1 MVIGVSPDSKTSHQ
15 KFREKHGLE
24 FLLLSDVNR
33 KVASLYG
40 VLKEK
45 TVKGKKRMG
54 IERSTFIIDE
64 KGVITKAFRK
74 VKVDGHTDE
83 VLGAL

>member
-1 MVIGVSPDSKTSHQ
+1 MVIGVSPDSESSHQ

-33 KVASLYG
+33 EVASLYG
-40 VLKEK
+40 VLRVK

-64 KGVITKAFRK
+64 KGAIIKAFRK
-74 VKVDGHTDE
+74 VKVDGHTDD
-83 VLGAL
+83 VLGVL

>member
-1 MVIGVSPDSKTSHQ
+1 MIGVSPDSETSHQ

-33 KVASLYG
+33 RVASLYG
-40 VLKEK
+40 VLKAK
-45 TVKGKKRMG
+45 TVKGKKPMG

-64 KGVITKAFRK
+64 KGAITKVFRK
-74 VKVDGHTDE
+74 VKVEGHTDE
-83 VLGAL
+83 VLGLL